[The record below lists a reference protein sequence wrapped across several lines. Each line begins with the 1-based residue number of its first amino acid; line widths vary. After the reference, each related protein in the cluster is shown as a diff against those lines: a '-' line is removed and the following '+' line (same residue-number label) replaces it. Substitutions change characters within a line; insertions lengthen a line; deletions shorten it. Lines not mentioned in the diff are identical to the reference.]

1 MLPLVACSQQDL
13 GFWEGTPEKLDG
25 CKIWAIQTNDCEFCS
40 SYVTYTDCYGNT
52 KEYRITD
59 GFVPDG
65 RVYELCSM
73 DRPVAMNNTPPFN
86 GIASITQTGWCTDPR
101 GTTWNFWWDEH
112 YSTYD
117 DVSDIKIYSADVNGT
132 NRNLIYSNS
141 NPVDIIDNPVQIV
154 DSYGGQQYYV
164 LSVTGKKP
172 PFTFAR
178 LTLYVLPGYSYS
190 LQWKDDVGFITKELV
205 FEKRSFYIG
214 TY

>member
-25 CKIWAIQTNDCEFCS
+25 CKIYSVVSRNTDPMLPFRLDI
-40 SYVTYTDCYGNT
+40 VDCYGN
-52 KEYRITD
+52 EQRIGGYQAD
-59 GFVPDG
+59 GST
-65 RVYELCSM
+65 YTICSM
-73 DRPVAMNNTPPFN
+73 ETPVPSSP
-86 GIASITQTGWCTDPR
+86 ILIQSITQTGWCTDPL

-172 PFTFAR
+172 PSTFAH
-178 LTLYVLPGYSYS
+178 LTLYVLPGYSYA